1 MSLETQIAALVTAA
15 NTLTGSVNGK
25 MGQIDQK
32 VDAAGAAYLAQLDD
46 LKNRLPR
53 LLVTK
58 NYRMLDTDANNVPDS
73 WGQHGEVTASVV
85 RQISQLSEAAG
96 RPAADIAL
104 LSQIEADV
112 REQYPDFDIRKSAHY
127 RAPFNVWQYQW
138 AANANPVSGYLSY
151 PVASDQQLS
160 GDPGSL
166 PLNSYVTVAGFVK
179 VVEGGLNGAWAQGS
193 VLGKWRWC
201 SLVINPAKTFSLYTA
216 LHPFR
221 VGNSGVAQVALVGAS
236 TGVVSHPASWGAM
249 IGLS

>member
-15 NTLTGSVNGK
+15 NNLTGSVNGK

-32 VDAAGAAYLAQLDD
+32 VDAAEAAYLVQLED

-58 NYRMLDTDANNVPDS
+58 NYRMLDTDANGVPDS
-73 WGQHGEVTASVV
+73 WGQHSEVTASVV
-85 RQISQLSEAAG
+85 RTISQLSEAAG
-96 RPAADIAL
+96 RPAADITL
-104 LSQIEADV
+104 LAQIEADV
-112 REQYPDFDIRKSAHY
+112 REQYPDFDIRKSAFY

-138 AANANPVSGYLSY
+138 AANVAPVSGYLSY
-151 PVASDQQLS
+151 PVASDQAVS
-160 GDPGSL
+160 GDPGSV
-166 PLNSYVTVAGFVK
+166 PLNSYLTVAAFVK
-179 VVEGGLNGAWAQGS
+179 VVDGGLNGAWANGAAS
-193 VLGKWRWC
+193 GKWRWC
-201 SLVINPAKTFSLYTA
+201 SLVLNPARTFSLYTA

-221 VGNSGVAQVALVGAS
+221 VGNSGIVQVALAGAS

>member
-25 MGQIDQK
+25 MSQIDQK
-32 VDAAGAAYLAQLDD
+32 VDDAEVAYLAQLED

-58 NYRMLDTDANNVPDS
+58 NYRMLDVDTNSVPDS
-73 WGQHGEVTASVV
+73 WGQHAEVTGSKV
-85 RQISQLSEAAG
+85 RTISPLSEAAG
-96 RPAADIAL
+96 RPAEDIVL
-104 LSQIEADV
+104 LAQIEADV
-112 REQYPDFDIRKSAHY
+112 REVYPDFDIRKSAYY

-151 PVASDQQLS
+151 PVATDQQVS

-166 PLNSYVTVAGFVK
+166 PLNSYVTVAAFVK
-179 VVEGGLNGAWAQGS
+179 VVDGGLTGSWANGA

-221 VGNSGVAQVALVGAS
+221 GGVSGTVQVALAGAS
-236 TGVVSHPASWGAM
+236 TGVISHPASWGAM
-249 IGLS
+249 IGLA